1 MGSARW
7 LATAAALTTA
17 AMFTGTATAAPAGGG
32 AASAAQT
39 AAVAPTEPKYFL
51 GAGYGPW
58 NITVESAWGTAYS
71 VAANK
76 GYPEARCKKSAGPA
90 GQELGPGYYQVL
102 VEIYCVP
109 PPSPGS
115 GQIVGVHSGQ
125 CVDVKGAGTKD
136 DTPIQLY
143 HCNGGVAQAWKLHS
157 DGTLRAMGKCMDVQ
171 YARTEN
177 GPLLGLNTCHSG
189 LNQKWEKPPGGL
201 PRSVHSGRC
210 LDALDW
216 GTGNGTRLGIWD
228 CTPHHTDQQGQGP
241 GLST

>member
-7 LATAAALTTA
+7 LATAAATALTTA
-17 AMFTGTATAAPAGGG
+17 AMFTGTATAAPAGGTAG

-58 NITVESAWGTAYS
+58 NITVESAWGAAYS
-71 VAANK
+71 VAANE
-76 GYPEARCKKSAGPA
+76 GYPKASCKKSAGPA

-125 CVDVKGAGTKD
+125 CVDV
-136 DTPIQLY
+136 
-143 HCNGGVAQAWKLHS
+143 
-157 DGTLRAMGKCMDVQ
+157 Q

-177 GPLLGLNTCHSG
+177 GSLLGLNTCHSG
-189 LNQKWEKPPGGL
+189 LNQKWGKLPCGL

-210 LDALDW
+210 LDALGW

-241 GLST
+241 GLDSWPVRPPRGEPVRKTGHADRTERAVR